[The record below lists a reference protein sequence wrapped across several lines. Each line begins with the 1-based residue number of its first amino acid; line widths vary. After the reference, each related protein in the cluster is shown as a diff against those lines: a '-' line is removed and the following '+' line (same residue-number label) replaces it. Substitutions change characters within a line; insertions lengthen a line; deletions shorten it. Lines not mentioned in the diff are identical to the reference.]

1 MAAEERKERQEEMDA
16 PFPKNIK
23 QMGSVDPQCRIY
35 MEDYV
40 YTFLNQLSRQEKGE
54 HLAVLVGQTAQ
65 DAQTECLYISGAI
78 EGRDTA
84 QDPDG
89 QVFTEASWAYIH
101 RQMALYFSGLSIVG
115 WVHIQPDFGVYLM
128 GKDEAFHKECFPEKE
143 HVLFLMDPVE
153 KTDGF
158 YVYEQEGRGLR
169 PARGYFLYY
178 EKNEAMQNYMIEHSN
193 QKARPVPPEEE
204 VAPPRPSLAKLF
216 GLGGRKNQ
224 DTDPIDRIDAAG
236 RIRAVLHRK
245 EEAQTVAKL
254 RYRALTAV
262 CGSLCAA
269 CLLMALHL
277 VQNNGRM
284 ELLEGQMA
292 AMEESYAQMSQT
304 IHETAQTVFAPQPS
318 NAKESEQ
325 TDDAKGESA
334 AQLPKQEQPDA
345 VAAQIYEV
353 KPGDTLWDISRTVY
367 GSEAYVPEIMAANHL
382 EDENWIVEGQRL
394 LLPARP

>member
-1 MAAEERKERQEEMDA
+1 M
-16 PFPKNIK
+16 
-23 QMGSVDPQCRIY
+23 
-35 MEDYV
+35 
-40 YTFLNQLSRQEKGE
+40 
-54 HLAVLVGQTAQ
+54 
-65 DAQTECLYISGAI
+65 
-78 EGRDTA
+78 
-84 QDPDG
+84 
-89 QVFTEASWAYIH
+89 
-101 RQMALYFSGLSIVG
+101 
-115 WVHIQPDFGVYLM
+115 
-128 GKDEAFHKECFPEKE
+128 
-143 HVLFLMDPVE
+143 
-153 KTDGF
+153 
-158 YVYEQEGRGLR
+158 
-169 PARGYFLYY
+169 
-178 EKNEAMQNYMIEHSN
+178 
-193 QKARPVPPEEE
+193 
-204 VAPPRPSLAKLF
+204 
-216 GLGGRKNQ
+216 
-224 DTDPIDRIDAAG
+224 
-236 RIRAVLHRK
+236 
-245 EEAQTVAKL
+245 AKL

-353 KPGDTLWDISRTVY
+353 KPRETLWDISRTLY